1 MAQHQRSD
9 RVAAAVREE
18 IANFLAEGVK
28 DPRVTALVTVTGVEM
43 TRDLRHARVFVSIM
57 GEDSQR
63 ASTIEGLQSVQGF
76 LRSRLARSLSL
87 RVAPEVQFVMDE
99 SVARAARIETLLNQI
114 RTTPPGSDAGS
125 ADGAPDPDAGH
136 AARTGN
142 DGDPAE

>member
-18 IANFLAEGVK
+18 VANFLAEGVK

-43 TRDLRHARVFVSIM
+43 TRDLRHAKVFVSIM

-114 RTTPPGSDAGS
+114 RTAPAASESAPADDAPG
-125 ADGAPDPDAGH
+125 AGH
-136 AARTGN
+136 VSRPGD